1 MGEGNYSVFH
11 HKDGDLDIWTYGES
25 DRPPTHTCILL
36 GGHGCTIGSMVNE
49 FFADIMPRLLQ
60 YKSDRGTL
68 QYRIKFILACP
79 RDARLMTYTG
89 EMEIGWFDYLTGD
102 NQPTDPA
109 MKARFKDNLK
119 KEPLVKS
126 VIALVKAEAIKLG
139 DNLETGLKKCMLCG
153 YSMDGVMITYI
164 VSEHELRVL
173 GVLAIHCQILDCTD
187 AKRLAN
193 NVDHLV
199 LINRS
204 GDGVFSYEEEVKPGW
219 QELCNLGRRHVRT
232 LLKQDP
238 ALPAVAAGV
247 D

>member
-1 MGEGNYSVFH
+1 MQRSALCRSRRELS
-11 HKDGDLDIWTYGES
+11 HKY
-25 DRPPTHTCILL
+25 LL
-36 GGHGCTIGSMVNE
+36 AKFGFDTAENE
-49 FFADIMPRLLQ
+49 PCKVCPLSAYRSPR
-60 YKSDRGTL
+60 
-68 QYRIKFILACP
+68 
-79 RDARLMTYTG
+79 
-89 EMEIGWFDYLTGD
+89 FDYLTGD

-119 KEPLVKS
+119 KEPLVNS

-139 DNLETGLKKCMLCG
+139 NNLETGLKKCMLCG
-153 YSMDGVMITYI
+153 YSMGGVMITYI

-204 GDGVFSYEEEVKPGW
+204 GDGIF
-219 QELCNLGRRHVRT
+219 LCLF
-232 LLKQDP
+232 
-238 ALPAVAAGV
+238 
-247 D
+247 